1 MSNNGETKLK
11 FDPVMQPFVDFWSN
25 TMQQAND
32 ATREMFDGLDDGS
45 QIKNLQRQWMDS
57 ISQSM
62 DAFMRTPAFLEAMKH
77 NTDAAVKFKRQA
89 DDWAS
94 EMARNANIP
103 TTGDISGLFERLHSV
118 EEIIL
123 KRLARIDERLESLEV
138 QLRAGQLTG

>member
-45 QIKNLQRQWMDS
+45 QIKTLQRQWMDS

-62 DAFMRTPAFLEAMKH
+62 DAYMRTPAFLEAMKH
-77 NTDAAVKFKRQA
+77 NTDAAVKFKRQT

>member
-32 ATREMFDGLDDGS
+32 ATRELFDGLDDGS
-45 QIKNLQRQWMDS
+45 EFKNWQRRWMDS
-57 ISQSM
+57 ISQSI
-62 DAFMRTPAFLEAMKH
+62 DAYMRTPAFLEAMKH
-77 NTDAAVKFKRQA
+77 NTNATVKFKRQA

-103 TTGDISGLFERLHSV
+103 TAGDISGLFERLHSV